1 MANNPNEESLM
12 ERKYNEY
19 LNSSD
24 RTKVIDGVTYYK
36 AVNVDVFTIR
46 NEKCYSICLA
56 NDMFGREPIKS
67 IKDEYGNILQL
78 GSPAFFRFIGD
89 IPEWY
94 MRCGVFLIKCSEIKG
109 TIGKFFTVVE
119 E

>member
-1 MANNPNEESLM
+1 MTSNSNQESVM

-24 RTKVIDGVTYYK
+24 RTKIIDGMTYYK
-36 AVNVDVFTIR
+36 AVNIDVLTIGD
-46 NEKCYSICLA
+46 EKCYEICL
-56 NDMFGREPIKS
+56 DYEMFGRKPIKFV
-67 IKDEYGNILQL
+67 KDEYGNVLRL
-78 GSPAFFRFIGD
+78 SPPAFFRFIGD

-94 MRCGVFLIKCSEIKG
+94 MKCGVFLIKRSEIKG

>member
-36 AVNVDVFTIR
+36 ALNIDVLKIR
-46 NEKCYSICLA
+46 DEKCYELCLA
-56 NDMFGREPIKS
+56 CEMFGQEPIKS
-67 IKDEYGNILQL
+67 VKDEYGNVLRL
-78 GSPAFFRFIGD
+78 SPPALFRFRGD

-94 MRCGVFLIKCSEIKG
+94 MRCGVFLIKRSEIKG

-119 E
+119 K